1 VKFLNDII
9 TIFIILFVSIL
20 ALGAMIVLFKVVFVT
35 ISNLIATILV
45 VFIVS
50 FVYACGRYINRN
62 FK

>member
-1 VKFLNDII
+1 MKFINDII

-20 ALGAMIVLFKVVFVT
+20 TLGAMIVLLKAIFVQFSTFIVT
-35 ISNLIATILV
+35 IFV

-50 FVYACGRYINRN
+50 FVYSCARYINRN